1 MAREWG
7 QTVDAILDLLKEC
20 GPMSP
25 AEIAMELGLDRMNVS
40 TIMTRMRKPLKNK
53 PKRITIIRY
62 VYDNEGQRRYPRPVY
77 AIGAGVDVKRPK
89 SNPKENKRRYL
100 QGLRTK
106 MTANSVFNLAMTRKQ
121 YMELK
126 RGKIEEARAC

>member
-7 QTVDAILDLLKEC
+7 QTVDAILDILKEC

-40 TIMTRMRKPLKNK
+40 TIMTRMRTPLKNK

-77 AIGAGVDVKRPK
+77 AIGDGVDVKRPK

-106 MTANSVFNLAMTRKQ
+106 IKANSVFNLAMTRKQ